1 MKSPC
6 TNICVIDRP
15 TGLCVGCGRS
25 LSEIGEWASA
35 IPERKQQIL
44 SALPERMLAVRKSQ
58 QVMAAK
64 GKSKS
69 R

>member
-6 TNICVIDRP
+6 NDICTIDRP

-35 IPERKQQIL
+35 SEARRQAIF
-44 SALPERMLAVRKSQ
+44 ALLPARI
-58 QVMAAK
+58 AALGDK
-64 GKSKS
+64 FRG
-69 R
+69 